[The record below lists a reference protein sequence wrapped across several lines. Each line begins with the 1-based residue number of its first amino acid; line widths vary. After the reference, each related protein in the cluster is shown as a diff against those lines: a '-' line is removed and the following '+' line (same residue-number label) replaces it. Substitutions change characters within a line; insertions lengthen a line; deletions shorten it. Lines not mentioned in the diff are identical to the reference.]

1 MRIDELLSRIP
12 FDRARREVLRV
23 GTIGLTGLT
32 LANSLRAAENAA
44 SPSNSASTKSP
55 RAKSCL
61 LIYLDGGP
69 SHIDLFDLKPEAP
82 AEIRGP
88 YRPIATN
95 VPGLTIGE
103 LLPRVAQQAHRLVQ
117 VRSVRHDEGVHDPA
131 VYQMLTGYKH
141 ISSAGG
147 LKVEPTDLP
156 HIGGALLRADRTP
169 AAMPKAIQ
177 LPEIMKMEA
186 RVLPGQNGGILGPS
200 FDPFLV
206 DVSMDGVV
214 QKPQLRRADGVSIDR
229 LRRRSAL
236 LREFDADVSSR
247 RQVAI
252 ERLDDYQRQALS
264 ILESSAVQQAFD
276 IETESAATHE
286 KYGRHRHG
294 QSVLLARRLV
304 EAGSKFV
311 TVYWGHEDQDW
322 ADGRGPR
329 PANNPW
335 DTHRNHFPLLS
346 QSLAPRADQTLAA
359 LLEDL
364 AQRGLLDETLVVWM
378 GDFGRTPRIS
388 KPWASRDHWPRA
400 NTILLAGAGL
410 RGGSVFGATDRH
422 AAEVITDPV
431 SPGDL
436 TATMLDALGVDPQ
449 QLVSDASGQSHR
461 LSPGQ
466 SLTCRS
472 GFPA

>member
-1 MRIDELLSRIP
+1 MRPPLLVADDRTQYSRR
-12 FDRARREVLRV
+12 RALQV
-23 GTIGLTGLT
+23 GSLGLTGVS
-32 LANSLRAAENAA
+32 LASALRAEQDQQRAAER
-44 SPSNSASTKSP
+44 SAQPAP

-69 SHIDLFDLKPEAP
+69 SHIDLFDLKPDAP

-88 YRPIATN
+88 YRPIATS

-103 LLPRVAQQAHRLVQ
+103 LLPRVAQQSHRLVQ

-131 VYQMLTGYKH
+131 VYQMLTGYPH

-156 HIGGALLRADRTP
+156 HISAGLLRADRTP
-169 AAMPKAIQ
+169 AAMPKAIH

-186 RVLPGQNGGILGPS
+186 RVLPGQNGGILGPT
-200 FDPFLV
+200 FDPFLIE
-206 DVSMDGVV
+206 VSLDGVV
-214 QKPQLRRADGVSIDR
+214 QKPQLRRAENVSTDR

-236 LREFDADVSSR
+236 LREFDSER
-247 RQVAI
+247 HRLRQLAT
-252 ERLDDYQRQALS
+252 ERLDEYQQQALS

-286 KYGRHRHG
+286 RYGRHRHG
-294 QSVLLARRLV
+294 QSVLLARRLI

-346 QSLAPRADQTLAA
+346 QTLAPRADQTLAA

-400 NTILLAGAGL
+400 NTVLLAGAGL
-410 RGGSVFGATDRH
+410 RGGTIFGATDRH
-422 AAEVITDPV
+422 AAEVVTDPV

-436 TATMLDALGVDPQ
+436 TATMLNALGVDPH
-449 QLVSDASGQSHR
+449 QLVADANGKSHR
-461 LSPGQ
+461 LSPGE
-466 SLTCRS
+466 SLLSRLS
-472 GFPA
+472 

>member
-1 MRIDELLSRIP
+1 MWAAASRADQIQP
-12 FDRARREVLRV
+12 FESE
-23 GTIGLTGLT
+23 T
-32 LANSLRAAENAA
+32 SLRQ
-44 SPSNSASTKSP
+44 SR

-88 YRPIATN
+88 YRPIATS

-169 AAMPKAIQ
+169 AAMPKAIH
-177 LPEIMKMEA
+177 LPEVMKMEA
-186 RVLPGQNGGILGPS
+186 RVLPGQNGGTLGPS

-206 DVSMDGVV
+206 EVSMDGVV
-214 QKPQLRRADGVSIDR
+214 QKPQLRRADGVSTDR
-229 LRRRSAL
+229 LRRRLAL
-236 LREFDADVSSR
+236 LRGLEASVPSR
-247 RQVAI
+247 RQVAV
-252 ERLDDYQRQALS
+252 ERLDEYQRQALS

-276 IETESAATHE
+276 IEMESAATHE

-304 EAGSKFV
+304 EAGAKFV

-422 AAEVITDPV
+422 AAEVTTDPV

-449 QLVSDASGQSHR
+449 QLVSDASGQPHR

-466 SLTCRS
+466 SLWPRL
-472 GFPA
+472 A

>member
-1 MRIDELLSRIP
+1 MRPPLTFADDLTACSR
-12 FDRARREVLRV
+12 RRVLQV
-23 GTIGLTGLT
+23 GSLGLTGAS
-32 LANSLRAAENAA
+32 LASALRAEDARHRVGI
-44 SPSNSASTKSP
+44 TSP
-55 RAKSCL
+55 RAKACL

-69 SHIDLFDLKPEAP
+69 SHVDLFDLKPDAP

-88 YRPIATN
+88 YRPIATS

-103 LLPRVAQQAHRLVQ
+103 LLPRVAQQSHRIVQ

-131 VYQMLTGYKH
+131 VYQMLTGYPH

-147 LKVEPTDLP
+147 LKVDPTDLP
-156 HIGGALLRADRTP
+156 HISAGLLRADRTP

-186 RVLPGQNGGILGPS
+186 RVLPGQNGGILGPM
-200 FDPFLV
+200 FDPFLIE
-206 DVSMDGVV
+206 VSMDGIV
-214 QKPQLRRADGVSIDR
+214 QKPQLRRAIDVSTDR

-236 LREFDADVSSR
+236 LREFDSER
-247 RQVAI
+247 HRLRQLAT
-252 ERLDDYQRQALS
+252 ERLDEYQQQALS

-276 IETESAATHE
+276 IETESAATHDR
-286 KYGRHRHG
+286 YGRHRHG
-294 QSVLLARRLV
+294 QSVLLARRLI

-346 QSLAPRADQTLAA
+346 QTLAPRADQTLAA

-388 KPWASRDHWPRA
+388 KPWASRDHWPHA
-400 NTILLAGAGL
+400 NTVLLAGAGL

-422 AAEVITDPV
+422 AAEVVTDPV

-436 TATMLDALGVDPQ
+436 TATMLDALGIDPHQ
-449 QLVSDASGQSHR
+449 QVADANGRAHR
-461 LSPGQ
+461 LSPGD
-466 SLTCRS
+466 SLCSRLS
-472 GFPA
+472 

>member
-1 MRIDELLSRIP
+1 MRPSIPVARDLANCSR
-12 FDRARREVLRV
+12 RRVLQV
-23 GTIGLTGLT
+23 GGLGLTGVSLSS
-32 LANSLRAAENAA
+32 ALRAEG
-44 SPSNSASTKSP
+44 SRERVGNSAP
-55 RAKSCL
+55 RAKACL

-69 SHIDLFDLKPEAP
+69 SHIDLFDLKPDAP

-88 YRPIATN
+88 YRPIATS

-103 LLPRVAQQAHRLVQ
+103 LLPRVAQQSHRLVQ
-117 VRSVRHDEGVHDPA
+117 VRSVRHEEGVHDPA

-156 HIGGALLRADRTP
+156 HISAGLLRADRTP

-186 RVLPGQNGGILGPS
+186 RVLPGQNGGILGPT

-206 DVSMDGVV
+206 EVSMSGIV
-214 QKPQLRRADGVSIDR
+214 QKPQLRRVDEVSTDR

-236 LREFDADVSSR
+236 LREFDSE
-247 RQVAI
+247 RQRLRQLATD
-252 ERLDDYQRQALS
+252 RLDDYQQQALS
-264 ILESSAVQQAFD
+264 ILESSAVQEAFD
-276 IETESAATHE
+276 IETESATTHE

-294 QSVLLARRLV
+294 QSVLLARRLI

-346 QSLAPRADQTLAA
+346 QTLTPRADQTLAA

-400 NTILLAGAGL
+400 NTVLLAGAGL
-410 RGGSVFGATDRH
+410 RGGTIFGATDRH
-422 AAEVITDPV
+422 AAEVLTDPV

-436 TATMLDALGVDPQ
+436 TATMLDALGVDPHQ
-449 QLVSDASGQSHR
+449 RVADANGRTHR
-461 LSPGQ
+461 LSPGD
-466 SLTCRS
+466 SLLSRLS
-472 GFPA
+472 